1 MLPWGHAAVG
11 YLLYAAYVR
20 YRNGDHGEHR
30 VGPAGLPVLAL
41 AVGTQFPDVVDKP
54 LGWYLG
60 ALPGG
65 RSLAHSLLVA
75 AVVLGAVHWAATRH
89 DAPELGVGFAVGHL
103 SHLAA
108 DALYPVLA
116 REWVDVAYLLWPL
129 VADPDPVTD
138 ARITEVLLASSF
150 SLTGYV
156 EVGLFAVATALWMS
170 DGMPGLAELNAG
182 AATAARRLSPR

>member
-11 YLLYAAYVR
+11 YLLYATYVR
-20 YRNGDHGEHR
+20 YRDGAHGAHR

-41 AVGTQFPDVVDKP
+41 AVGTQFADLIDKP

-65 RSLAHSLLVA
+65 RSLAHSLLAA
-75 AVVLGAVHWAATRH
+75 AVVVGVVHWAAARH
-89 DAPELGVGFAVGHL
+89 DRPEVGVGFAVGHL

-108 DALYPVLA
+108 DALYPVLE
-116 REWVDVAYLLWPL
+116 REWVDVAYLLWP
-129 VADPDPVTD
+129 VVTDPAPVTD

-150 SLTGYV
+150 SLTWYV
-156 EVGLFAVATALWMS
+156 EVGLFVVATALWAT

-182 AATAARRLSPR
+182 VATAARRLSPR

>member
-20 YRNGDHGEHR
+20 HRDDDRGER
-30 VGPAGLPVLAL
+30 SIGPAGRPVLAL
-41 AVGTQFPDVVDKP
+41 AVGTQFADVVDKP

-75 AVVLGAVHWAATRH
+75 VVVLGVVQWAAARFDAH
-89 DAPELGVGFAVGHL
+89 DVGVGFAVGHL

-108 DALYPVLA
+108 DALYPILE

-129 VADPDPVTD
+129 VTHPDPVTD

-150 SLTGYV
+150 SLTGYL
-156 EVGLFAVATALWMS
+156 ELGLFVVATGLWVS
-170 DGMPGLAELNAG
+170 DGMPGLAELNTG